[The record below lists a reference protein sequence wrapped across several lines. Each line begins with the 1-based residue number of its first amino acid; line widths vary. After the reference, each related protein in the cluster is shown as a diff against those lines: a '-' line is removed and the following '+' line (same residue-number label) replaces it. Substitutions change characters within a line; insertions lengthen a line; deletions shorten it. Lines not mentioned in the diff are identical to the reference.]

1 MRKEK
6 FEVDGGKCMSDLYV
20 SDLDGT
26 LLRSNEVTSKYT
38 NQVINSLVEEG
49 MIFSYATARSLVTAK
64 KVTEGINAKIQ
75 LIVYNGAFVID
86 NITEKILIANYFD
99 DSVHSVL
106 EDLFSNNVYPI
117 VYAYINGVEKF
128 SFVRKMCTEGMNRFL
143 ESRKGDVRTNEVNS
157 LSELKEGNIFYIT
170 CIDTPKKLMPL
181 YDKYKEK
188 YHCVYQTDIY
198 TNEQWLEIMPLDA
211 SKSNA
216 IRQLQSML
224 NCENLIVFGDGK
236 NDIDMFEIADEA
248 YAVENAVSELK
259 AVATGIIGSNENDG
273 VAKYLQKI
281 SISKSTVL

>member
-64 KVTEGINAKIQ
+64 KVTEGINAKIP

-128 SFVRKMCTEGMNRFL
+128 SFVRIGK
-143 ESRKGDVRTNEVNS
+143 
-157 LSELKEGNIFYIT
+157 T
-170 CIDTPKKLMPL
+170 CIFAGR
-181 YDKYKEK
+181 
-188 YHCVYQTDIY
+188 
-198 TNEQWLEIMPLDA
+198 WLRMW
-211 SKSNA
+211 
-216 IRQLQSML
+216 R
-224 NCENLIVFGDGK
+224 
-236 NDIDMFEIADEA
+236 
-248 YAVENAVSELK
+248 
-259 AVATGIIGSNENDG
+259 
-273 VAKYLQKI
+273 
-281 SISKSTVL
+281 

>member
-64 KVTEGINAKIQ
+64 KVTEGINAKIP

-106 EDLFSNNVYPI
+106 EDLFSIKN
-117 VYAYINGVEKF
+117 
-128 SFVRKMCTEGMNRFL
+128 RKACFYRLNAFWLVTVKVL
-143 ESRKGDVRTNEVNS
+143 NS
-157 LSELKEGNIFYIT
+157 Y
-170 CIDTPKKLMPL
+170 
-181 YDKYKEK
+181 
-188 YHCVYQTDIY
+188 
-198 TNEQWLEIMPLDA
+198 EI
-211 SKSNA
+211 K
-216 IRQLQSML
+216 
-224 NCENLIVFGDGK
+224 
-236 NDIDMFEIADEA
+236 
-248 YAVENAVSELK
+248 
-259 AVATGIIGSNENDG
+259 
-273 VAKYLQKI
+273 
-281 SISKSTVL
+281 